1 MHHRREHNENRPASV
16 DELEVK
22 GKVRVLNGTSYDGH
36 VLQEFAEGLYRFARW
51 IEWKWMFIGA
61 MLGVAGGIGA
71 GPILNSLT
79 GPRNQMDP
87 EIFATVGL
95 AGGLMFGYMRGWG
108 LGIKLRLEA
117 QTALCQ
123 LQIERNTARIAEAL
137 AVRVQVGL
145 CGCESTTS
153 ATRDTET
160 QPVARAE
167 PAQKSRSAVE
177 L

>member
-1 MHHRREHNENRPASV
+1 M
-16 DELEVK
+16 
-22 GKVRVLNGTSYDGH
+22 
-36 VLQEFAEGLYRFARW
+36 
-51 IEWKWMFIGA
+51 
-61 MLGVAGGIGA
+61 AGDIGA
-71 GPILNSLT
+71 GPLLNSLT
-79 GPRNQMDP
+79 GPRNQIDP
-87 EIFATVGL
+87 ETFAILGL
-95 AGGLMFGYMRGWG
+95 AGGLIFGYLRGWG

-117 QTALCQ
+117 QTARCQ

-137 AVRVQVGL
+137 AVRLQVGL

-153 ATRDTET
+153 AKRDTET